1 MPNPN
6 YTLTNSCTLKFLY
19 PNTEPRL
26 NIQTFKKSHLSV
38 KISSTTDILDQILS
52 SPDQIISFKG
62 HIDDIVK
69 CVLAVNKYYREVL
82 DRCAVFDF
90 KSGKIVENIDFAV
103 LGRYQQ
109 IFICFLDKSLLAD

>member
-69 CVLAVNKYYREVL
+69 CVLAVNKYY
-82 DRCAVFDF
+82 
-90 KSGKIVENIDFAV
+90 KSDAYTNKLVSNKYKLIIHCEYVEKLEKDYRMV
-103 LGRYQQ
+103 LGRCAFKNR
-109 IFICFLDKSLLAD
+109 I